1 MTIYLFTGTPGSGK
15 SLHVAELIYWSVKLK
30 RPVIANFEINDT
42 VFKDASSFTYADDD
56 VLSPEF
62 LERYAMDYW
71 NGKRIK
77 EGAIKLYIDECSLMF
92 NARDWSRSDRKAWVR
107 FFQLHRKLGYDIYLI
122 TQFDTMIDKQVR
134 ALVEYEVKH
143 RKVNNVGWV
152 GRTFGLLAFGRPII
166 CAVTY
171 WYAQKMRLSSE
182 FMLGKKRYYR
192 LYDSYRLFQD
202 VKGAS
207 PSRSSAESAKK
218 ITEIRKSA

>member
-1 MTIYLFTGTPGSGK
+1 MTIFLYTGTPGSGK
-15 SLHVAELIYWSVKLK
+15 SLHVAELIYYAVKLK
-30 RPVIANFEINDT
+30 RPVIANFEINESMFRDS
-42 VFKDASSFTYADDD
+42 SSFTYADDD
-56 VLSPEF
+56 ELTPEF
-62 LERYAMDYW
+62 LEQYALDYW
-71 NGKRIK
+71 KGRRVK
-77 EGAIKLYIDECSLMF
+77 EGTLKLYIDECSLMF
-92 NARDWSRSDRKAWVR
+92 NARDWSRSDRKSWVR

-152 GRTFGLLAFGRPII
+152 GRLFGLLAFGRPIV

-171 WYAQKMRLSSE
+171 WYAQKMRLSAE
-182 FMLGKKRYYR
+182 WMLGRKKYYR

-202 VKGAS
+202 VQGEPA
-207 PSRSSAESAKK
+207 SRSSAERAKK